1 MTSLSLS
8 NLVIYSAQILLVV
21 AAATI
26 GGHILR
32 LSAPRPRFAFW
43 RAVVAAC
50 LLLPLWPKRID
61 VATTAATIGGAE
73 TVASRSD
80 VTVVSPT
87 AWISLIPWVLLSGA
101 AARGAWLA
109 FGFLRLRR
117 LRARSVSA
125 MLDGEIEA
133 LRRALAPDAE
143 LRWDDHVDRPLT
155 FGFWRPIVL
164 LPRRLNDLSPDAQ
177 RAVVTIG
184 RGHSLKRACR
194 RPSGSIRRCGGRS
207 VKCN

>member
-1 MTSLSLS
+1 MTILSLS

-50 LLLPLWPKRID
+50 LLLPLWPTRID
-61 VATTAATIGGAE
+61 VATTSTMIGGAE

-87 AWISLIPWVLLSGA
+87 DD
-101 AARGAWLA
+101 
-109 FGFLRLRR
+109 FHRR
-117 LRARSVSA
+117 RSCHQ
-125 MLDGEIEA
+125 
-133 LRRALAPDAE
+133 PDS
-143 LRWDDHVDRPLT
+143 H
-155 FGFWRPIVL
+155 
-164 LPRRLNDLSPDAQ
+164 LPE
-177 RAVVTIG
+177 
-184 RGHSLKRACR
+184 
-194 RPSGSIRRCGGRS
+194 RPSSS
-207 VKCN
+207 